1 VALVET
7 ERFAAEPEAG
17 GRRGTNR
24 AGQTE
29 TERRYLI
36 STHLKPGG
44 QRREDPT
51 GAEKILEASR
61 GHWQIETGLHW
72 VLVAFREDHSQV
84 RTQNAAENPAL
95 MRRLVASVVK
105 EDQKV
110 DAGTNNK
117 RKRAG
122 WDEEYREY
130 LLQKL

>member
-1 VALVET
+1 
-7 ERFAAEPEAG
+7 
-17 GRRGTNR
+17 
-24 AGQTE
+24 
-29 TERRYLI
+29 
-36 STHLKPGG
+36 
-44 QRREDPT
+44 
-51 GAEKILEASR
+51 
-61 GHWQIETGLHW
+61 

-84 RTQNAAENPAL
+84 RTQNAVENPAL